1 MTVQTTR
8 IIEWMLLPPGITILL
23 ILFAILAWNRHKRDR
38 GRGRPVILWLA
49 LFSLYFMSINFTANQ
64 LITLLEQ
71 PDKYPPLTLEQINSS
86 KAEAIII
93 LGHGRYAKAPDY
105 DNEDTLNTG
114 GLARARYGA
123 KLYRASKLPI
133 LTSGGTPRQEPV
145 SEAAIMKKVLE
156 GEFNVPVRWLEE
168 SSNNTYE
175 NALFSSKILEK
186 AGVKKA
192 LIVTHSRD
200 IIRALR
206 SFEKVGII
214 EAVPAPTLFGKRP
227 NSTSLI
233 NWIPNP
239 YALGRTAVALHELAG
254 MVWYSIRY

>member
-23 ILFAILAWNRHKRDR
+23 ILIAILVWSRHSRDR
-38 GRGRPVILWLA
+38 SRSRPGILWLA
-49 LFSLYFMSINFTANQ
+49 LFSLYFMSINFTGNQ

-71 PDKYPPLTLEQINSS
+71 PDKYPPLTLEQIISS

-105 DNEDTLNTG
+105 DNEDTLKTG

-133 LTSGGTPRQEPV
+133 LTAGGSPRQEPI
-145 SEAAIMKKVLE
+145 SEAAIMKRVLE
-156 GEFNVPVRWLEE
+156 EEFNVPVRWLEE
-168 SSNNTYE
+168 SSKNTYE

-186 AGVKKA
+186 EGIKKA
-192 LIVTHSRD
+192 LMVTHSRD
-200 IIRALR
+200 IVRALQ
-206 SFEKVGII
+206 SFEKVGIV
-214 EAVPAPTLFGKRP
+214 EVVPAPTLFGKKS
-227 NSTSLI
+227 NATALI